1 LTKAWGNLPDKERI
15 RAMTELTRGMPPR
28 HKEAIEAY
36 FDKLQKQ
43 GEPGG
48 R

>member
-1 LTKAWGNLPDKERI
+1 
-15 RAMTELTRGMPPR
+15 MTELTRNMPAR
-28 HKEAIEAY
+28 HREAIEAY

-43 GEPGG
+43 GPGE